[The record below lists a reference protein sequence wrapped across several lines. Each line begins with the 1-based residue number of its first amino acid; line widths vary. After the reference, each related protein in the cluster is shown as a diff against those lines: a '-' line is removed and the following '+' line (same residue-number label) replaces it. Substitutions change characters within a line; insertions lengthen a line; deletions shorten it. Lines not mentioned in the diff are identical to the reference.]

1 MKEGEDQRRPARQW
15 ERRGEDRKARWRK
28 KMGQAATPGG
38 PAHPTWA
45 PPPTPLTRVLFRSA
59 FSSAISSSRSSNCSR
74 HKFSSFV
81 RAANSC
87 PDADRIDPLGAHLG
101 AGAVVRD
108 HHGGLQPPGPVQ
120 PPRHELPPPH
130 PALPQG
136 LLQLQGQGAARGRG
150 LGGGSITDWS
160 IQHILITCCLR
171 GPGLEQ

>member
-87 PDADRIDPLGAHLG
+87 PDADRIGTIRSVLSPSPSFHRPESLKA
-101 AGAVVRD
+101 
-108 HHGGLQPPGPVQ
+108 
-120 PPRHELPPPH
+120 PPP
-130 PALPQG
+130 PAMP
-136 LLQLQGQGAARGRG
+136 R
-150 LGGGSITDWS
+150 
-160 IQHILITCCLR
+160 
-171 GPGLEQ
+171 PF